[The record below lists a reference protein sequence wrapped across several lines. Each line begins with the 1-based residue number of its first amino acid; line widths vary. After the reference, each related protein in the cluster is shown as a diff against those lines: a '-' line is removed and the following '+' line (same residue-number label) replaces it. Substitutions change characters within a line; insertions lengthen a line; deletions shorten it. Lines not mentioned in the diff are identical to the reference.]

1 MSEILWCADN
11 GDGTYRNPVLYCDY
25 SDPDAICVNGT
36 YYLTASTCNYV
47 PGLPILTSN
56 DLVNWKL
63 RNYAVKNIPEARY
76 AAPQHA
82 QGIWAPAIRFQNGR
96 FYIYYGMP
104 DEGIYMVSTEN
115 PLGDWDTPVLV
126 KPGKGLIDPCP
137 FWDDDGRAYIIHG
150 YAKSRI
156 GFKSWLGIFPI
167 SPDGTRRRPLALR
180 RHEEASD
187 D

>member
-36 YYLTASTCNYV
+36 YYLTASTFNYV
-47 PGLPILTSN
+47 PGLPILTSR

-82 QGIWAPAIRFQNGR
+82 HLQ
-96 FYIYYGMP
+96 
-104 DEGIYMVSTEN
+104 
-115 PLGDWDTPVLV
+115 L
-126 KPGKGLIDPCP
+126 
-137 FWDDDGRAYIIHG
+137 
-150 YAKSRI
+150 
-156 GFKSWLGIFPI
+156 
-167 SPDGTRRRPLALR
+167 PLAEVMLV
-180 RHEEASD
+180 HVGNLHLAASRGLQPAGHIHHTRLIKI
-187 D
+187 

>member
-36 YYLTASTCNYV
+36 YYLTASTFNYV
-47 PGLPILTSN
+47 PGLPILTSR

-96 FYIYYGMP
+96 FISTTGCRTRSSTWSARKIRW
-104 DEGIYMVSTEN
+104 GI
-115 PLGDWDTPVLV
+115 GTPRY
-126 KPGKGLIDPCP
+126 
-137 FWDDDGRAYIIHG
+137 W
-150 YAKSRI
+150 
-156 GFKSWLGIFPI
+156 
-167 SPDGTRRRPLALR
+167 
-180 RHEEASD
+180 
-187 D
+187 

>member
-36 YYLTASTCNYV
+36 YYLTASTFNYV
-47 PGLPILTSN
+47 PGLPILTSR

-82 QGIWAPAIRFQNGR
+82 QGIWAPAIRCQNGR
-96 FYIYYGMP
+96 F
-104 DEGIYMVSTEN
+104 
-115 PLGDWDTPVLV
+115 
-126 KPGKGLIDPCP
+126 
-137 FWDDDGRAYIIHG
+137 
-150 YAKSRI
+150 
-156 GFKSWLGIFPI
+156 I
-167 SPDGTRRRPLALR
+167 SPTGCRTRASTWSARKIRWGIGTPRYW
-180 RHEEASD
+180 
-187 D
+187 

>member
-36 YYLTASTCNYV
+36 YYLTASTFNYV
-47 PGLPILTSN
+47 PGLPILTSR

-104 DEGIYMVSTEN
+104 DEGIYICLLYT
-115 PLGDWDTPVLV
+115 
-126 KPGKGLIDPCP
+126 
-137 FWDDDGRAYIIHG
+137 
-150 YAKSRI
+150 
-156 GFKSWLGIFPI
+156 
-167 SPDGTRRRPLALR
+167 SPSPRD
-180 RHEEASD
+180 S
-187 D
+187 

>member
-36 YYLTASTCNYV
+36 YYLTASTFNYV
-47 PGLPILTSN
+47 PGLPILTSR

-82 QGIWAPAIRFQNGR
+82 QGI
-96 FYIYYGMP
+96 
-104 DEGIYMVSTEN
+104 
-115 PLGDWDTPVLV
+115 
-126 KPGKGLIDPCP
+126 
-137 FWDDDGRAYIIHG
+137 
-150 YAKSRI
+150 
-156 GFKSWLGIFPI
+156 
-167 SPDGTRRRPLALR
+167 
-180 RHEEASD
+180 
-187 D
+187 